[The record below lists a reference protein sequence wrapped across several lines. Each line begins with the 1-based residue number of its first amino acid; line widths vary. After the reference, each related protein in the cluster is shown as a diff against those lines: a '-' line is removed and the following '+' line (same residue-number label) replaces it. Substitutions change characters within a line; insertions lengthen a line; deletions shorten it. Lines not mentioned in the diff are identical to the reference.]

1 MPESPRHWEISQD
14 EGSIAKSAARRCLT
28 RGPRLV
34 AAAHRRNDMTKS
46 TVNRPD
52 IYLCGPMTDVKG
64 HNLTAFARAEEH
76 LAELGFSVFNPGT
89 IQDETM
95 SFEDY
100 MKPELKILLGTKK
113 ALVALPGWEAGV
125 GSRLEVMV
133 ALSVG
138 LPVHSYSDSQGL
150 GAPLFSSIPDARQ
163 AVKDLMN
170 AGVPRQETLTDVEE
184 IAPHLEA
191 AELVLGPRGAYYD
204 HPYDNFQRTAHMWT
218 GILYS
223 KLRAG
228 ETIDPDE
235 VSLCLVALKLAREAF
250 RHKRDNVV
258 DGHGYLL
265 THMMV
270 LERMQELNENAS
282 GDDSTG

>member
-1 MPESPRHWEISQD
+1 M
-14 EGSIAKSAARRCLT
+14 AKTATS
-28 RGPRLV
+28 
-34 AAAHRRNDMTKS
+34 
-46 TVNRPD
+46 RPD
-52 IYLCGPMTDVKG
+52 VYLCGPMTDIHG
-64 HNLTAFARAEEH
+64 HNLPAFARAEEH
-76 LAELGFSVFNPGT
+76 LSKLGYSVFNPGE

-100 MKPELKILLGTKK
+100 MRPELKILLNTRK
-113 ALVALPGWEAGV
+113 ALVALPGWEQGV

-133 ALSVG
+133 ATSVG
-138 LPVHSYSDSQGL
+138 LPCHSYSETQGL
-150 GAPLFSSIPDARQ
+150 GAPLFSGVTDARQ
-163 AVKDLMN
+163 AVKDLME
-170 AGVPRQETLTDVEE
+170 ARPSRQESTESFADLP
-184 IAPHLEA
+184 PHIEA
-191 AELVLGPRGAYYD
+191 ADLVLGPRGAYYD

-223 KLRAG
+223 KLKTG

-270 LERMQELNENAS
+270 LERMKEEAESLAR
-282 GDDSTG
+282 DDDRLTD